1 MPVMNTPTHFF
12 AATDIVVIGSNP
24 ENADITN
31 PRGEYFGSAGYV
43 VAEDARGSRVRL
55 HIKTSHS
62 DADALNT
69 ADRVAKALNA
79 RLANGRLP
87 VAFDR
92 WEETFPAYGSEAY
105 DPHEAIAWERRVE
118 EDAAWA

>member
-1 MPVMNTPTHFF
+1 MNTPTYFF
-12 AATDIVVIGSNP
+12 AATDIVVLGSNP
-24 ENADITN
+24 ENADVTN

-43 VAEDARGSRVRL
+43 VAEDAQGNRVRQ
-55 HIKTSHS
+55 HIKTCHR
-62 DADALNT
+62 DVDALN
-69 ADRVAKALNA
+69 AASAVAAALQV
-79 RLANGRLP
+79 RLAQGKLP